1 MVEFIVTVPDGTGGG
16 YYIDGV
22 QKPVVPVV
30 TNGTFRFNQNA
41 YSNNNHPLAFST
53 TTSTAGRITTGVVFY
68 LDGVTTSANYNN
80 NSLFNAASV
89 RYIEITVSQT
99 DDFYYICNT
108 HGAGMGN
115 VMDVTYDTW
124 GALAW
129 NDGEWGSQPI
139 SVVVPVG
146 GDDTWGRGYWGQGDW
161 NSLVPDPELDLTIDA
176 PVTQGWGLDSWGADT
191 WGGLFPDSVIITGTA
206 VVVPT
211 GSTVQTQ
218 VGTLQ
223 FSGIANVT
231 VSGNVLTL
239 TIGNAVIVVDESVTE
254 IPGGNLLNA
263 LVQSPTIIAGG
274 SVTDA
279 VVGEELDLT
288 VGTVNFKVDQI
299 ITQTGS
305 SVQVAVGEVII
316 ELPSVFDAVGSSVVT
331 SVGNAL
337 VSAGISV
344 QITGNGVTIGVGTVS
359 FSTQQKINVS
369 GNLLTLGVNAP
380 IVVAWAPIDPPTG
393 QVWTLIQ
400 T

>member
-1 MVEFIVTVPDGTGGG
+1 MVEFIVTVPSGTGGG
-16 YYIDGV
+16 YYIDDV
-22 QKPVVPVV
+22 QKPIIPVV
-30 TNGTFRFNQNA
+30 TDGTFRFNQNDS
-41 YSNNNHPLAFST
+41 SNNTHPLAFST
-53 TTSTAGRITTGVVFY
+53 TTSTAGRITSGVVFY

-80 NSLFNAASV
+80 NSLFNAATV

-99 DDFYYICNT
+99 SDFYYICNT

-139 SVVVPVG
+139 SVTVPVG
-146 GDDTWGRGYWGQGDW
+146 IDEGWGRVTWSQGAW
-161 NSLVPDPELDLTIDA
+161 NESVSTIDTLSVNVGTTLISGKANVALTTNNLQVQTGTLAFSGKANIDVTGNQLTI
-176 PVTQGWGLDSWGADT
+176 
-191 WGGLFPDSVIITGTA
+191 
-206 VVVPT
+206 
-211 GSTVQTQ
+211 TV
-218 VGTLQ
+218 
-223 FSGIANVT
+223 
-231 VSGNVLTL
+231 
-239 TIGNAVIVVDESVTE
+239 GNAVIVVDESVTE

-263 LVQSPTIIAGG
+263 LVQSPNIIAGG
-274 SVTDA
+274 NVTDA

-305 SVQVAVGEVII
+305 SVQVAVGEVTI
-316 ELPSVFDAVGSSVVT
+316 ELPSIFDAVGSSVVT

-344 QITGNGVTIGVGTVS
+344 QITGNDVAVGVGTVS
-359 FSTQQKINVS
+359 FSTQQNINVS

-380 IVVAWAPIDPPTG
+380 IVVAWAPINPPTG